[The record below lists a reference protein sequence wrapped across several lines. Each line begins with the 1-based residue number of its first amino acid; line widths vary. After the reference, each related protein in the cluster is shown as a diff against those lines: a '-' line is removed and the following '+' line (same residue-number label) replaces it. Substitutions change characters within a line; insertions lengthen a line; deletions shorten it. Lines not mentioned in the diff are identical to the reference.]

1 MSQANPPSIIVSH
14 TKSQAMTRILDQV
27 SRGYIRYTSG
37 TISADKAIRLAIKFH
52 QHYGIGCTPAQRITR
67 KNHGLANATLI
78 LFWPPE
84 AVNVEW
90 LMLATEG
97 SGLESE
103 KLLQAEAKPRLLW
116 LGYELVRHA
125 CRGRTSWTW
134 RHPKVRMADW
144 YSILDASLRRRR
156 ESETDSILESIA
168 RCPGFH
174 GVRTQSAALIEYAQ
188 KRGYRGAIPTLYYM
202 RKISHGSKLA
212 LP

>member
-1 MSQANPPSIIVSH
+1 MSKANPPSIIVSH

-37 TISADKAIRLAIKFH
+37 TIRADKAIRLASKFH
-52 QHYGIGCTPAQRITR
+52 RHYGVGCTPSQRITR
-67 KNHGLANATLI
+67 KHHGLANTTLI
-78 LFWPPE
+78 LFWPNE
-84 AVNVEW
+84 AVTVEW

-103 KLLQAEAKPRLLW
+103 KLLQAEARPRLLW

-125 CRGRTSWTW
+125 YRGRTSWTW
-134 RHPKVRMADW
+134 RHPKVRVADW
-144 YSILDASLRRRR
+144 YSILDASLCRRR
-156 ESETDSILESIA
+156 ESETESILESIA

-174 GVRTQSAALIEYAQ
+174 GVRTQSVALIEYAQ
-188 KRGYRGAIPTLYYM
+188 KRGYRGEVPTLYYM

-212 LP
+212 LT